1 VADQRH
7 VPSPD
12 DTLKVVKQLE
22 DLTSEAQ
29 RLSDQLS
36 ALARAESAPRPNQR
50 KHHPER
56 PPGTPPPGEH

>member
-1 VADQRH
+1 MAEPRR

-36 ALARAESAPRPNQR
+36 ALARAESSPRPNQR
-50 KHHPER
+50 KHHHER
-56 PPGTPPPGEH
+56 PPGTPPLGDH